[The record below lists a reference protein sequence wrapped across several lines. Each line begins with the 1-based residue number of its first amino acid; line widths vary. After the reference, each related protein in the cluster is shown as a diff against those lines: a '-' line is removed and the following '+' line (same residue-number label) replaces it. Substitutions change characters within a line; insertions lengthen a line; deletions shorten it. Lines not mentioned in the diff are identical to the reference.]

1 MEKCCGP
8 VNVQSERFK
17 KAVLIALFLNFS
29 MFLFE
34 IITSFLANSSS
45 LKADALDFLG
55 DSANYVISLYVL
67 TKTSSMRSKASLIKG
82 ITMTA
87 FAAWIL
93 IDIFLN
99 LSKGVYP
106 QSDLMGWTGV
116 LALVVNLSVAFMLYQ
131 FRDGDSN
138 MQSVWI
144 CSRNDAVGNVAVI
157 IAALLVGVLNSNIP
171 DLAVAFFMV
180 LLSGSSGIKIIR
192 IAVSELK
199 SSENGK
205 KEAQA
210 TSCCG

>member
-17 KAVLIALFLNFS
+17 KAVLIALILNFS

-34 IITSFLANSSS
+34 IITSFLAHSSS

-67 TKTSSMRSKASLIKG
+67 NKTFTMRSKASLIKG

-87 FAAWIL
+87 FAAWIF

-106 QSDLMGWTGV
+106 QSDIMGRTGV

-144 CSRNDAVGNVAVI
+144 CSRNDAVGNLAVI
-157 IAALLVGVLNSNIP
+157 IAAVLVGVLNSNIP

>member
-205 KEAQA
+205 NEAQV